1 MAELFLKISVKQLI
15 DIPVEGPSFHSHE
28 HRYWEGNGHLVH
40 NLSPADKICN
50 TMIFFINYLQIQKKL
65 AKTVHFTRKHKH

>member
-15 DIPVEGPSFHSHE
+15 DIPVEGPSFHLHE

-50 TMIFFINYLQIQKKL
+50 MMIFFIIYKYKK
-65 AKTVHFTRKHKH
+65 FFSENCSFHKKA

>member
-50 TMIFFINYLQIQKKL
+50 TMIFFINYLQVQKKNSENCS
-65 AKTVHFTRKHKH
+65 FHKKA

>member
-50 TMIFFINYLQIQKKL
+50 TMIFFINYLTVQKKNSENCS
-65 AKTVHFTRKHKH
+65 FHKKA